1 MLWELVR
8 AGLLALQDYIALHVV
23 TCLIPAFLLAGA
35 MVTFVSKETIIY
47 YLGAAAQK
55 LKAFA
60 LAAGGSFFVAACSCT
75 VIPVSSGLY
84 YSGAAIG
91 AAFIVLWVAPAAN
104 ILALTYTGAILGS
117 TMVTVRIIAALVMA
131 FIVGWV
137 MTAVFRREEQ
147 TRLQPS
153 TVPGNPGH
161 VTAPAKL
168 MGHADV
174 ILLVLLVISLL
185 APNYLVQKGPYW
197 AKVLVWGIATL
208 IVFGYAFWAKP
219 KEELKR
225 WMGETW
231 WFVRLIFPL
240 LLAGVF
246 VVGVIGK
253 LLPEE
258 WVRSALGGSSLS
270 ASFLAT
276 LIGSISYFATMT
288 EAPFVDT
295 LMKLGMGP
303 GPALALLLTGP
314 GLSLPNWLA
323 IARVFGVKKAIVYVV
338 TIIVLGTLVGWLA
351 GNFIF

>member
-1 MLWELVR
+1 MFGNLIM
-8 AGLLALQDYIALHVV
+8 AGLVALQDYIALHVL

-104 ILALTYTGAILGS
+104 ILALTYTGAILGGA
-117 TMVTVRIIAALVMA
+117 MVTVRILAALAMA
-131 FIVGWV
+131 LVVGWV
-137 MTAVFRREEQ
+137 MTVVFRRDEQ
-147 TRLQPS
+147 TRLRPIVVPS
-153 TVPGNPGH
+153 NPGH

-168 MGHADV
+168 MRYADV

-185 APNYLVQKGPYW
+185 APNYLVQSGPYW
-197 AKVLVWGIATL
+197 AKILVWVVAT
-208 IVFGYAFWAKP
+208 IVVFGYAFWVKP

-276 LIGSISYFATMT
+276 LIGSVSYFATMT

-338 TIIVLGTLVGWLA
+338 TIILLGTVVGWFA
-351 GNFIF
+351 GSFIF